1 MQRISVALGLAL
13 SALVGMLGGCDRP
26 SDNAVVEQQ
35 LQERVERNRSLQQR
49 IDELRAQV
57 QGDVCA
63 PAPGHPGH
71 ASASPPVAASPVPP
85 VVPASSA
92 PPTLLTRD
100 QLVRRLEATTVLVL
114 APPMTGSGFFVTP
127 DTVIT
132 NRHVVEKAENGEVIL
147 VGKALGEPLLARVA
161 AITPTVPKDSN
172 GRDYAILKLQQ
183 GVAGRQTL
191 AIARSVAPLEEVV
204 AAGFPGLLLSNDS
217 SFQALIKGDLA
228 AIPDL
233 ALSRGE
239 VMAIQNRDQ
248 GFATIA
254 HTAQI
259 SSGNSGGP
267 LVDRCGRVVGIN
279 TFLTVNAT
287 ESSKA
292 AYALAGADLAG
303 YAAAHGV
310 GLAVTD
316 TKCGE

>member
-1 MQRISVALGLAL
+1 MQRIPVALGLAL
-13 SALVGMLGGCDRP
+13 SVVVGVLGGCDRP
-26 SDNAVVEQQ
+26 SDNAAVEQQ
-35 LQERVERNRSLQQR
+35 LRDRVEQNRSFQQR
-49 IDELRAQV
+49 IDELRARV

-63 PAPGHPGH
+63 PAPGSADHAAAPG
-71 ASASPPVAASPVPP
+71 SSPTSPPASTPP
-85 VVPASSA
+85 KV
-92 PPTLLTRD
+92 LTRE
-100 QLVRRLEATTVLVL
+100 QLVQRLEATTVLVL
-114 APPMTGSGFFVTP
+114 APPMTGSGFFVAP

-147 VGKALGEPLLARVA
+147 VGKGLGEPLLARVA
-161 AITPTVPKDSN
+161 AITPPVPKDTN
-172 GRDYAILKLQQ
+172 GRDYAILKLQ
-183 GVAGRQTL
+183 GGAAAGRQTL
-191 AIARSVAPLEEVV
+191 DIARSIAPLEEVV
-204 AAGFPGLLLSNDS
+204 AAGYPGLLLSNDN
-217 SFQALIKGDLA
+217 SFQALIKGDMA
-228 AIPDL
+228 AIPNL

-239 VMAIQNRDQ
+239 IMAIQNRDQ

-279 TFLTVNAT
+279 TFVTVNAK

-310 GLAVTD
+310 GLALAD